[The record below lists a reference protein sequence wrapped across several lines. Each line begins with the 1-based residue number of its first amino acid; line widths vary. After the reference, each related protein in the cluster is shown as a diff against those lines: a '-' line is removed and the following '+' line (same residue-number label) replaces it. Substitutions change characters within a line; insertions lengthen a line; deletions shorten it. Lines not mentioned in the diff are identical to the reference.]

1 MIVQVLTAKKNKGLK
16 AEEMIIPPAKDII
29 VTKTIDVEE
38 EKEDGTKIIKK
49 QKTKVNITKKVNE
62 TAKLIKNKSA
72 EEKLAELEKVFTQN

>member
-1 MIVQVLTAKKNKGLK
+1 MIVQVLTARKKKGLK
-16 AEEMIIPPAKDII
+16 ASEMILPPAKDII

-38 EKEDGTKIIKK
+38 EKEDGTRIIKK

-62 TAKLIKNKSA
+62 TAKLIKNKTA